1 MGCANSETSHEKKTI
16 GYKERCDEKRE
27 VYRQALAEKHTAGK
41 KIVYVDECGFRA
53 ESYRRHGNHAPK
65 GECVLGLIS
74 GTRTRTTTLV
84 AARIGSTFT
93 APCLFDGSCDSACFN
108 AWLEAYLCPRLS
120 VSDIVVLDNA
130 KIHKTHQTRELI
142 EASGAEVLFLP
153 PYSPDYNPIEHDFAN
168 IKRLREYKADITIDE
183 VINMYH

>member
-1 MGCANSETSHEKKTI
+1 MGCGNSALHEKKTL
-16 GYKERCDEKRE
+16 GYKERCDEKRQ
-27 VYRQALAEKHTAGK
+27 VYRQALTEKYTAGK

-53 ESYRRHGNHAPK
+53 ESYRQHGYAPK
-65 GECVLGLIS
+65 GERVLGLIS
-74 GTRTRTTTLV
+74 GRRTRTTTLV
-84 AARIGSTFT
+84 AARIDSTFT
-93 APCLFDGSCDSACFN
+93 APCLFDSSCDSACFN

-120 VSDIVVLDNA
+120 ASDVVVLDNA
-130 KIHKTHQTRELI
+130 KIHKTRQTRELI

-168 IKRLREYKADITIDE
+168 IKRLREYNADITIDE